1 MNKLHLTSVKL
12 LKDLY
17 KEFKYEALKSDQTLQ
32 KVVNRSLFKYVN
44 DSTFREQINEE
55 ISLTIS
61 GSNLWLTWE
70 KTWLKQHKV
79 NVENM
84 MENAVGV
91 SEHPDIMDSIEK
103 ELAIMAEYD
112 DKLSVLN
119 KYFSSEYDSNK
130 EVLNG

>member
-1 MNKLHLTSVKL
+1 MINMREDLIKASRLH
-12 LKDLY
+12 
-17 KEFKYEALKSDQTLQ
+17 FEAHIQ
-32 KVVNRSLFKYVN
+32 K
-44 DSTFREQINEE
+44 
-55 ISLTIS
+55 
-61 GSNLWLTWE
+61 
-70 KTWLKQHKV
+70 HKV

-119 KYFSSEYDSNK
+119 KYFSSDYDSNK

>member
-1 MNKLHLTSVKL
+1 MREDLIKASRLH
-12 LKDLY
+12 
-17 KEFKYEALKSDQTLQ
+17 FEAHIQ
-32 KVVNRSLFKYVN
+32 K
-44 DSTFREQINEE
+44 
-55 ISLTIS
+55 
-61 GSNLWLTWE
+61 
-70 KTWLKQHKV
+70 HKV

-119 KYFSSEYDSNK
+119 KYFSSDYDSNK